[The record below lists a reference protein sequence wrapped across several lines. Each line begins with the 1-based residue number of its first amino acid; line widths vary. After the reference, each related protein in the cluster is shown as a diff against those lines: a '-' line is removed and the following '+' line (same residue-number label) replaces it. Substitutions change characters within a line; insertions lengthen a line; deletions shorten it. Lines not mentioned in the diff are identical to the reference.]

1 MSRAIAGA
9 LGIIAG
15 GGELPRAI
23 AMSAR
28 AAGRPVFV
36 LALAGM
42 TGEWAGGFPSE
53 TVALGELGRAFK
65 AFKAHDCSDITLAGK
80 VQRPKFSEIKLDAKA
95 VLAAPRVIAAAL
107 RGDDALLRAVVDMF
121 EREGL
126 RVIGAAE
133 AAPDL
138 IAKVGVMGR
147 VKPNA
152 ENESDAAQ
160 AFRIARA
167 MGEFDVGQA
176 AIVCAGLPLAVEAA
190 EGTDATIARVA
201 ALPEHFRGSKSKPR
215 GVLVKAPK
223 PIQDRKTDLPV
234 VGVET
239 VRNAHAVALAGIA
252 VEAGG
257 ALIVDRDAVVA
268 EADRLGLFLMGVRR

>member
-1 MSRAIAGA
+1 MTGA

-15 GGELPRAI
+15 SGELPRAI

-28 AAGRPVFV
+28 AGGRAVFV
-36 LALAGM
+36 LVLAGM
-42 TGEWAGGFPSE
+42 TGEWAKDFPHES
-53 TVALGELGRAFK
+53 VALGELGRAMK
-65 AFKAHDCSDITLAGK
+65 AFKAHGCSDVTLAGK
-80 VQRPKFSEIKLDAKA
+80 VQRPKFAEIKLDTKA
-95 VLAAPRVIAAAL
+95 MLAAPRVIAAAL
-107 RGDDALLRAVVDMF
+107 RGDDALLRSVVDMF

-126 RVIGAAE
+126 RVVGAAE

-138 IAKVGVMGR
+138 IAQAGVMGR

-152 ENESDAAQ
+152 ENETDVAL
-160 AFRIARA
+160 AFKIARA

-190 EGTDATIARVA
+190 EGTDAMIARVA
-201 ALPEHFRGSKSKPR
+201 HLPEHFRGAKGKPR

-223 PIQDRKTDLPV
+223 PIQDGKTDLPV

-268 EADRLGLFLMGVRR
+268 EADKLGLFLLGVPR

>member
-1 MSRAIAGA
+1 MTGTIAGT

-15 GGELPRAI
+15 GGALPRAI
-23 AMSAR
+23 AASAR
-28 AAGRPVFV
+28 ASGRPVFV

-42 TGEWAGGFPSE
+42 TDAWAQDFPHE
-53 TVALGELGRAFK
+53 QVALGELGRAFK
-65 AFKAHDCSDITLAGK
+65 AFKAHGCSDITLAGK
-80 VQRPKFSEIKLDAKA
+80 VQRPKFSDIKLDARA

-107 RGDDALLRAVVDMF
+107 KGDDALLRAVVDMF

-126 RVIGAAE
+126 RVVGAAE

-138 IAKVGVMGR
+138 IAKAGVMGR

-152 ENESDAAQ
+152 ENESDILLAL
-160 AFRIARA
+160 RVARA

-176 AIVCAGLPLAVEAA
+176 AIVCAGLTLAVEAA
-190 EGTDATIARVA
+190 EGTDATIARIA
-201 ALPEHFRGSKSKPR
+201 HLPEHFRGAKGKLR

-223 PIQDRKTDLPV
+223 PIQDRRTDLPV
-234 VGVET
+234 VGVDT

-257 ALIVDRDAVVA
+257 ALIVDREAVVA
-268 EADRLGLFLMGVRR
+268 EANKLGLFLVGVA

>member
-1 MSRAIAGA
+1 MTGA

-15 GGELPRAI
+15 SGELPRAI
-23 AMSAR
+23 AESAR
-28 AAGRPVFV
+28 KSGRDVFV

-42 TGEWAGGFPSE
+42 TAEWVRGFASE

-65 AFKAHDCSDITLAGK
+65 AFRAHDCLEITLAGG
-80 VQRPKFSEIKLDAKA
+80 VQRPKFSKLKLDAKA
-95 VLAAPRVIAAAL
+95 VLTAHRVIAAAL
-107 RGDDALLRAVVDMF
+107 KGDDALLRSLVEMF
-121 EREGL
+121 EREGF

-138 IAKVGVMGR
+138 LAKPGVMGR
-147 VKPNA
+147 VKPDA
-152 ENESDAAQ
+152 EHEADIAL
-160 AFRIARA
+160 AFRVARA

-176 AIVCAGLPLAVEAA
+176 AIVCAGLTLAVEAA
-190 EGTDATIARVA
+190 EGTDAAIARIA
-201 ALPEHFRGSKSKPR
+201 TLPAHFRGSKGKLR

-223 PIQDRKTDLPV
+223 PIQDGKTDLPV

-239 VRNAHAVALAGIA
+239 IRNAHAVALAGVA

-268 EADRLGLFLMGVRR
+268 EADKFGLFLAGVPR

>member
-1 MSRAIAGA
+1 MTGA

-28 AAGRPVFV
+28 AGGRVVFV
-36 LALAGM
+36 LVLAGM
-42 TGEWAGGFPSE
+42 TDEWAKEFPHES
-53 TVALGELGRAFK
+53 VALGELGRAMK
-65 AFKAHDCSDITLAGK
+65 AFKAHGCSDVTLAGK
-80 VQRPKFSEIKLDAKA
+80 VQRPKFSEIKLDTKA
-95 VLAAPRVIAAAL
+95 MLAAPRVIAAAL

-126 RVIGAAE
+126 RVVGAAE

-138 IAKVGVMGR
+138 IAKPGVMGR
-147 VKPNA
+147 VMPNP
-152 ENESDAAQ
+152 ENASDIVL
-160 AFRIARA
+160 AFEIARA

-201 ALPEHFRGSKSKPR
+201 HLPEHFRGAKGKPR

-223 PIQDRKTDLPV
+223 PIQDGKTDLPV
-234 VGVET
+234 VGVQT
-239 VRNAHAVALAGIA
+239 VRNAHAVWLAGIA

-268 EADRLGLFLMGVRR
+268 EADKLGLFLVGVPR

>member
-1 MSRAIAGA
+1 MSGA

-23 AMSAR
+23 AASAR
-28 AAGRPVFV
+28 GAGRAVFV

-42 TGEWAGGFPSE
+42 TDDWARDYPHE
-53 TVALGELGRAFK
+53 TVALGELGRAMK
-65 AFKAHDCSDITLAGK
+65 AFRSHDCTDVTLAGK
-80 VQRPKFSEIKLDAKA
+80 VQRPKFSEIRLDAKA

-121 EREGL
+121 EREGM
-126 RVIGAAE
+126 RVVGAAE

-138 IAKVGVMGR
+138 IARVGVFGR
-147 VKPNA
+147 IQPNA
-152 ENESDAAQ
+152 ENNSDIAL
-160 AFRIARA
+160 AFKVARA
-167 MGEFDVGQA
+167 MGAFDVGQA
-176 AIVCAGLPLAVEAA
+176 AIVCAGLTLAVEAA
-190 EGTDATIARVA
+190 EGTDAMIARIVN
-201 ALPEHFRGSKSKPR
+201 LPEHLRGTKGKLR

-223 PIQDRKTDLPV
+223 PIQDGKTDLPV
-234 VGVET
+234 IGVQT

-257 ALIVDRDAVVA
+257 ALIVDREAVVS
-268 EADRLGLFLMGVRR
+268 EADRLGMFLIGVPR

>member
-1 MSRAIAGA
+1 MTGA

-23 AMSAR
+23 AHSAR
-28 AAGRPVFV
+28 DSGRKVFV
-36 LALAGM
+36 LALSGL
-42 TGEWAGGFPSE
+42 TDDWALEFPSE
-53 TVALGELGRAFK
+53 TISLGELGRAFR
-65 AFKAHDCSDITLAGK
+65 ALRAHDCTDVTLAGK

-107 RGDDALLRAVVDMF
+107 KGDDALLRSLVDMF
-121 EREGL
+121 GREGF
-126 RVIGAAE
+126 RVVGAAE

-138 IAKVGVMGR
+138 IAKPGVMGK

-152 ENESDAAQ
+152 QDEADISS
-160 AFRIARA
+160 AFKIARTL
-167 MGEFDVGQA
+167 GELDVGQA
-176 AIVCAGLPLAVEAA
+176 AVVCEGLPLAVEAA

-201 ALPEHFRGSKSKPR
+201 ALPEHFRGVPGRPR
-215 GVLVKAPK
+215 GVLAKAPK

-234 VGVET
+234 VGVQT
-239 VRNAHAVALAGIA
+239 VRNVAAVHLAGIA

-257 ALIVDRDAVVA
+257 ALIVDRAAVVA
-268 EADRLGLFLMGVRR
+268 EADRLGVFLVGVPA